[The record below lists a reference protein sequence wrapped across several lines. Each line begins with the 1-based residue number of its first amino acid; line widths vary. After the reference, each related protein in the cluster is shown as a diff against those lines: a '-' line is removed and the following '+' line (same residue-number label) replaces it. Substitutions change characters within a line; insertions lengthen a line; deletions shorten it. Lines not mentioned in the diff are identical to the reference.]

1 MEKEVSEVEANLK
14 RCREELS
21 HQQGQLKTLH
31 LRQETVTKEFE
42 ELIGEEP
49 WFQEITDIVGKTQA
63 LDEKLKEETDLRKN
77 LEKERENI
85 SYELKTSRNSIKMI
99 EKLRR
104 ELDKTE
110 GAYQKLWKLSQ
121 LANGQSG
128 EGGKYSFSRYVLG
141 AFFEEIIDQANFH
154 LNRMAGGKYE
164 LIRKQEAERKN
175 ESAGLGMVIYDAYTG
190 EQRDTASLSGGE
202 SFQVSLSLAL
212 GLSDVVRSHSGG
224 FTLDTMFI
232 DEGFGSLDEQSLDQA
247 MGVLHELSGDSRQ
260 IGIISHVGKL
270 SESITQKIYVK
281 RTHRGSSVQ
290 IMK

>member
-1 MEKEVSEVEANLK
+1 
-14 RCREELS
+14 
-21 HQQGQLKTLH
+21 
-31 LRQETVTKEFE
+31 
-42 ELIGEEP
+42 
-49 WFQEITDIVGKTQA
+49 
-63 LDEKLKEETDLRKN
+63 
-77 LEKERENI
+77 
-85 SYELKTSRNSIKMI
+85 
-99 EKLRR
+99 
-104 ELDKTE
+104 
-110 GAYQKLWKLSQ
+110 
-121 LANGQSG
+121 
-128 EGGKYSFSRYVLG
+128 
-141 AFFEEIIDQANFH
+141 
-154 LNRMAGGKYE
+154 
-164 LIRKQEAERKN
+164 
-175 ESAGLGMVIYDAYTG
+175 MVIYDAYTG